1 MTAPPRPT
9 PFALVFGELASERFP
24 DIERA
29 VSADPAFAR
38 DRDRFVLLAPVGN
51 LLRELAPDDAP
62 PEAMEAY
69 VRLVH
74 HAYRHWAAG
83 GVVFD
88 TSDAVVA
95 RALGSGRLSSR
106 PPHPAFYLRLPAL
119 RVWGSARPDAPPEPL
134 DGVFVTETAAPGGIA
149 LLGVFGMH
157 GERPGFS
164 AVAVEGH
171 ADDDH
176 ATAGEVEVPMQ
187 RADGTP
193 LFAPQL
199 EGGSQAAVHSVADA
213 GEMLLLVCRLMPLL
227 PRAALPSPTRAG
239 EQIVAV
245 A

>member
-1 MTAPPRPT
+1 MITRPT
-9 PFALVFGELASERFP
+9 PFALVFGELAPERFP
-24 DIERA
+24 EIKRS
-29 VSADPAFAR
+29 VGADSGNAR

-51 LLRELAPDDAP
+51 LLRELAPDDSP

-88 TSDAVVA
+88 TSDAAVE
-95 RALGSGRLSSR
+95 RAVGSGKLSSR
-106 PPHPAFYLRLPAL
+106 PPHAAFYLRRPAL
-119 RVWGSARPDAPPEPL
+119 RVWGAARPDAPPEPL

-171 ADDDH
+171 ADEDH
-176 ATAGEVEVPMQ
+176 ATAGEVEVPMH
-187 RADGTP
+187 RTDGKP
-193 LFAPQL
+193 LFAPLL

-213 GEMLLLVCRLMPLL
+213 GEMLLLVCRLLPLL
-227 PRAALPSPTRAG
+227 PATALPVRGPAG
-239 EQIVAV
+239 EQIIAV